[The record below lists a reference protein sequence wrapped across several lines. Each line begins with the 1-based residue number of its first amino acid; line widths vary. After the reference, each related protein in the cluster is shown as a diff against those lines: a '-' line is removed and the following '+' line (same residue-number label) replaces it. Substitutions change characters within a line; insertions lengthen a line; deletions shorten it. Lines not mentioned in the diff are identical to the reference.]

1 MNDFQTCRNFFHEP
15 FKQYTSDST
24 STIKALAGKK
34 IAFNIGSIGISGGTN
49 VILSHI
55 EWLLDNE
62 ISVDV
67 YTIFEPIPNDVEW
80 HPVIQ
85 RLNLF
90 SAFTGGR
97 EEYDVCIFTWW
108 RTVYFSHL
116 FAARASLYFVQSVES
131 RFDSAANH
139 AFATLACSTY
149 SMNVPIITIASWIQ
163 DFLST
168 KYNACSF
175 NVANGIDKHLFT
187 PSGDSYPR
195 SSIPR
200 VLVEGSLDVAFKQT
214 EYALSLLRQCN
225 IPHETWLLTPSI
237 VPSDG
242 RDDAQAADK
251 IFSSLPYA
259 DVPRVMRSCHFLL
272 KTSLVE
278 GMFGPPLEMMHCG
291 GVPIVFPVTGFDE
304 YIIDNHNSFVL
315 SPDGSEGDHLN
326 TLSSALAISSSDYA
340 IYKGNALDSARSWPS
355 KVFSAKRFWAKVSL
369 ILMSSPRTLAFHQS
383 GLFPHML
390 ATAQS
395 LGLAP

>member
-1 MNDFQTCRNFFHEP
+1 MNDFQSCRSFFHDP
-15 FKQYTSDST
+15 FKRYTLDST
-24 STIKALAGKK
+24 TTIKALKGTK
-34 IAFNIGSIGISGGTN
+34 IAFVIGSIGISGGTN

-55 EWLLDNE
+55 EWLLDNDVN
-62 ISVDV
+62 IDV
-67 YTIFEPIPNDVEW
+67 YTIFEPSPGDVEW

-90 SAFTGGR
+90 SAFMGGQ

-116 FAARASLYFVQSVES
+116 FSARASLYFVQSVES
-131 RFDSAANH
+131 RFDSGTNH
-139 AFATLACSTY
+139 TFASLASATY

-168 KYNACSF
+168 KYGACSF
-175 NVANGIDKHLFT
+175 HVTNGIDKHLFT
-187 PSGDSYPR
+187 PFGDSYPR

-200 VLVEGSLDVAFKQT
+200 VLVEGSLGVAFKQT
-214 EYALSLLRQCN
+214 EYAMSLLRQCN

-237 VPSDG
+237 IPG
-242 RDDAQAADK
+242 EWRDEANAPDK

-259 DVPRVMRSCHFLL
+259 DVPRVMRSCHFLF

-291 GVPIVFPVTGFDE
+291 GVPIVFPATGFDE
-304 YIIDNHNSFVL
+304 YIIDKHNSFVL
-315 SPDGSEGDHLN
+315 SPDGSEEDHLN
-326 TLSSALAISSSDYA
+326 TLTKALTISSSDYT
-340 IYKGNALDSARSWPS
+340 IYRRNALESAKSWPS
-355 KVFSAKRFWAKVSL
+355 KEYSAQRFWAKVSL
-369 ILMSSPRTLAFHQS
+369 VLMSNPKTVAFHQS
-383 GLFPHML
+383 GMFPHML

-395 LGLAP
+395 FGLAP